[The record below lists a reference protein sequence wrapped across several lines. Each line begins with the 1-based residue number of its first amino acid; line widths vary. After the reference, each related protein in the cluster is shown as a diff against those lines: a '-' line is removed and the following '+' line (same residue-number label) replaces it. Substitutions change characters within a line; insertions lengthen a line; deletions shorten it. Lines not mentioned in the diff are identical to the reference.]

1 MSTGLR
7 FTLEVD
13 GLPPDAFA
21 EVSFHLTQSLSSL
34 FSLDLSLVSQ
44 QFLSLEFAQVL
55 DKMAYLTVWQGDD
68 VQRRVKGVVTW
79 FELGENDKNQMLYS
93 MKVCPP
99 LWRTGLRQNFRIFQ
113 NEDIESI
120 LATILKENGV
130 TEWSP
135 LFSEPHPSREFCVQY
150 GETDYD
156 FLCRMAAEEGIFF
169 YEEHAQKSTDQSL
182 VLCDTVR
189 YLPES
194 FEIPWNPNTRTEV
207 STLCISQFRYSAQI
221 RPSSVV
227 TKDYTFKRP
236 GWAGRFDQE
245 GQYQDYQRTQYEV
258 YDYPGRFKGAHG
270 QNFARWQM
278 DGWRNNAETS
288 RGMSRSPEIWPGR
301 RIVLTGHPQANL
313 NREWQVVASELHG
326 EQPQAV
332 PGRQGAGTALENH
345 FAVIPA
351 DRTWRPQPLLKPLV
365 DGPQSAV
372 VTGPA
377 GEEIFCDEHGR
388 VRVKFNWDRYNPADQ
403 DSSCW
408 IRVAQAWAGTGFGHL
423 AIPRVG
429 QEVIVD
435 FLNGDPDQP
444 IIMGRT
450 YHQENRTP
458 GSLPGTKTQM
468 TIRSK
473 TYKGSGFNE
482 LKFDDATGKEQVY
495 IHAQKNMNTEVLN
508 NRTTDVINNHAETIG
523 NNQMI
528 AVTNNQI
535 QTVGVNQIETV
546 GSNQIINVGSV
557 QVETIGLVR
566 ALTVGVAYQTTVGG
580 IMNTSVAL
588 MQSSQIGLHKS
599 LRVGLGYDVKVGNNV
614 TFTVGKTKKDDTGQT
629 AIYSAGEHLE
639 LCCGKARLVLTKDGQ
654 IFLNGTKIHLQGKE
668 QVNGDSL
675 LINWNCA
682 ASKSPPK
689 TPDEKQDTPDMREY

>member
-1 MSTGLR
+1 M
-7 FTLEVD
+7 
-13 GLPPDAFA
+13 
-21 EVSFHLTQSLSSL
+21 
-34 FSLDLSLVSQ
+34 
-44 QFLSLEFAQVL
+44 
-55 DKMAYLTVWQGDD
+55 
-68 VQRRVKGVVTW
+68 
-79 FELGENDKNQMLYS
+79 
-93 MKVCPP
+93 
-99 LWRTGLRQNFRIFQ
+99 
-113 NEDIESI
+113 
-120 LATILKENGV
+120 
-130 TEWSP
+130 
-135 LFSEPHPSREFCVQY
+135 
-150 GETDYD
+150 
-156 FLCRMAAEEGIFF
+156 
-169 YEEHAQKSTDQSL
+169 
-182 VLCDTVR
+182 
-189 YLPES
+189 
-194 FEIPWNPNTRTEV
+194 
-207 STLCISQFRYSAQI
+207 
-221 RPSSVV
+221 V

-245 GQYQDYQRTQYEV
+245 GQHQDYQRTQYEV

-278 DGWRNNAETS
+278 DGWRNNAETA

-473 TYKGSGFNE
+473 TYMGSGFNE
-482 LKFDDATGKEQVY
+482 LKFDDATGREQVY
-495 IHAQKNMNTEVLN
+495 IHAQKNMDTEVLN
-508 NRTTDVINNHAETIG
+508 DRTTTVKHDHRETVK
-523 NNQMI
+523 ND
-528 AVTNNQI
+528 
-535 QTVGVNQIETV
+535 QTVTIQEGNRLLTVEKGHKITGVLK
-546 GSNQIINVGSV
+546 GSLSEDVFQDRGTIAGSV
-557 QVETIGLVR
+557 HVDAVNNGGEGDGIQAYTAIKEILLAVEESKI
-566 ALTVGVAYQTTVGG
+566 ALTPDGIQLQVGESTVIRLSKDGITIVGG
-580 IMNTSVAL
+580 SV
-588 MQSSQIGLHKS
+588 
-599 LRVGLGYDVKVGNNV
+599 
-614 TFTVGKTKKDDTGQT
+614 F
-629 AIYSAGEHLE
+629 
-639 LCCGKARLVLTKDGQ
+639 
-654 IFLNGTKIHLQGKE
+654 
-668 QVNGDSL
+668 
-675 LINWNCA
+675 IN
-682 ASKSPPK
+682 
-689 TPDEKQDTPDMREY
+689 

>member
-1 MSTGLR
+1 
-7 FTLEVD
+7 
-13 GLPPDAFA
+13 
-21 EVSFHLTQSLSSL
+21 
-34 FSLDLSLVSQ
+34 
-44 QFLSLEFAQVL
+44 
-55 DKMAYLTVWQGDD
+55 MAYLTVWQGDD

-169 YEEHAQKSTDQSL
+169 YEEHAQKSIDQSL

-278 DGWRNNAETS
+278 DGWRNNAEVA
-288 RGMSRSPEIWPGR
+288 RGTSRSPEIWPGRRIVLTGHPQANLNREWQVVASELHGGR

-332 PGRQGAGTALENH
+332 PGRRGSGTTLNNH

-388 VRVKFNWDRYNPADQ
+388 VRVKFNWDRYNPSNQDSSCWIRVAQAWAGRVKFNWDRYNPSNQ

-408 IRVAQAWAGTGFGHL
+408 IRVAQAWAGTGFGNL

-473 TYKGSGFNE
+473 NYKGSGFNE

>member
-1 MSTGLR
+1 
-7 FTLEVD
+7 
-13 GLPPDAFA
+13 
-21 EVSFHLTQSLSSL
+21 
-34 FSLDLSLVSQ
+34 
-44 QFLSLEFAQVL
+44 
-55 DKMAYLTVWQGDD
+55 
-68 VQRRVKGVVTW
+68 
-79 FELGENDKNQMLYS
+79 
-93 MKVCPP
+93 
-99 LWRTGLRQNFRIFQ
+99 
-113 NEDIESI
+113 
-120 LATILKENGV
+120 
-130 TEWSP
+130 
-135 LFSEPHPSREFCVQY
+135 
-150 GETDYD
+150 
-156 FLCRMAAEEGIFF
+156 
-169 YEEHAQKSTDQSL
+169 
-182 VLCDTVR
+182 
-189 YLPES
+189 
-194 FEIPWNPNTRTEV
+194 PNTRTEV

-236 GWAGRFDQE
+236 GWPGRFDQE

-278 DGWRNNAETS
+278 DGWRNNAEVA
-288 RGMSRSPEIWPGR
+288 RGTSRSPEIWPGR

-332 PGRQGAGTALENH
+332 PGRSGSGTTLNNH

-473 TYKGSGFNE
+473 TYMGSGFNE
-482 LKFDDATGKEQVY
+482 LKFDDATGREQVY
-495 IHAQKNMNTEVLN
+495 IHAQKNMDTEVLN
-508 NRTTDVINNHAETIG
+508 DRTTTVKHDHRETVK
-523 NNQMI
+523 ND
-528 AVTNNQI
+528 
-535 QTVGVNQIETV
+535 QTVTIQEGNRLLTVEKGHKITGVLK
-546 GSNQIINVGSV
+546 GSLSEDVFQDRGTIAGSV
-557 QVETIGLVR
+557 HVDAVNNGGEGDGIQAYTAIKEILLAVEESKI
-566 ALTVGVAYQTTVGG
+566 ALTPDGIQLQVGESTVIRLSKDGITIVGG
-580 IMNTSVAL
+580 SV
-588 MQSSQIGLHKS
+588 
-599 LRVGLGYDVKVGNNV
+599 
-614 TFTVGKTKKDDTGQT
+614 F
-629 AIYSAGEHLE
+629 
-639 LCCGKARLVLTKDGQ
+639 
-654 IFLNGTKIHLQGKE
+654 
-668 QVNGDSL
+668 
-675 LINWNCA
+675 IN
-682 ASKSPPK
+682 
-689 TPDEKQDTPDMREY
+689 

>member
-1 MSTGLR
+1 M
-7 FTLEVD
+7 
-13 GLPPDAFA
+13 
-21 EVSFHLTQSLSSL
+21 
-34 FSLDLSLVSQ
+34 
-44 QFLSLEFAQVL
+44 
-55 DKMAYLTVWQGDD
+55 
-68 VQRRVKGVVTW
+68 
-79 FELGENDKNQMLYS
+79 
-93 MKVCPP
+93 
-99 LWRTGLRQNFRIFQ
+99 
-113 NEDIESI
+113 
-120 LATILKENGV
+120 
-130 TEWSP
+130 
-135 LFSEPHPSREFCVQY
+135 
-150 GETDYD
+150 
-156 FLCRMAAEEGIFF
+156 
-169 YEEHAQKSTDQSL
+169 
-182 VLCDTVR
+182 
-189 YLPES
+189 PES

-236 GWAGRFDQE
+236 GWPGRFDQE

-278 DGWRNNAETS
+278 DGWRNNAEVA
-288 RGMSRSPEIWPGR
+288 RGTSRSPEIWPGR

-473 TYKGSGFNE
+473 TYMGSGFNE
-482 LKFDDATGKEQVY
+482 LKFDDATGREQVY
-495 IHAQKNMNTEVLN
+495 IHAQKNMDTEVLN
-508 NRTTDVINNHAETIG
+508 DRTTTVKHDHRETVK
-523 NNQMI
+523 ND
-528 AVTNNQI
+528 
-535 QTVGVNQIETV
+535 QTVTIQEGNRLLTVEKGHKITGVLK
-546 GSNQIINVGSV
+546 GSLSEDVFQDRGTIAGSV
-557 QVETIGLVR
+557 HVDAVNNGGEGDGIQAYTAIKEILLAVEESKI
-566 ALTVGVAYQTTVGG
+566 ALTPDGIQLQVGESTVIRLSKDGITIVGG
-580 IMNTSVAL
+580 SV
-588 MQSSQIGLHKS
+588 
-599 LRVGLGYDVKVGNNV
+599 
-614 TFTVGKTKKDDTGQT
+614 F
-629 AIYSAGEHLE
+629 
-639 LCCGKARLVLTKDGQ
+639 
-654 IFLNGTKIHLQGKE
+654 
-668 QVNGDSL
+668 
-675 LINWNCA
+675 IN
-682 ASKSPPK
+682 
-689 TPDEKQDTPDMREY
+689 

>member
-1 MSTGLR
+1 
-7 FTLEVD
+7 
-13 GLPPDAFA
+13 
-21 EVSFHLTQSLSSL
+21 
-34 FSLDLSLVSQ
+34 
-44 QFLSLEFAQVL
+44 
-55 DKMAYLTVWQGDD
+55 
-68 VQRRVKGVVTW
+68 
-79 FELGENDKNQMLYS
+79 
-93 MKVCPP
+93 
-99 LWRTGLRQNFRIFQ
+99 
-113 NEDIESI
+113 
-120 LATILKENGV
+120 
-130 TEWSP
+130 
-135 LFSEPHPSREFCVQY
+135 
-150 GETDYD
+150 
-156 FLCRMAAEEGIFF
+156 
-169 YEEHAQKSTDQSL
+169 
-182 VLCDTVR
+182 
-189 YLPES
+189 
-194 FEIPWNPNTRTEV
+194 EV

-245 GQYQDYQRTQYEV
+245 GQHQDYQRTQYEV

-278 DGWRNNAETS
+278 EGWRNNAETA

-332 PGRQGAGTALENH
+332 PGRRGAGTALENH

-351 DRTWRPQPLLKPLV
+351 DRTWRPQPRLKPLV

-372 VTGPA
+372 VTGPE

-408 IRVAQAWAGTGFGHL
+408 IRVAQAWAGTGFGNL

-473 TYKGSGFNE
+473 TYMGSGFNE

-495 IHAQKNMNTEVLN
+495 IHAQKDMDTEVLN
-508 NRTTDVINNHAETIG
+508 DRTTTVKHDHRETVK
-523 NNQMI
+523 ND
-528 AVTNNQI
+528 
-535 QTVGVNQIETV
+535 QTVTIQEGNRLLTVEKGHKITGVLK
-546 GSNQIINVGSV
+546 GSLSEDVFQDRGTIAGSV
-557 QVETIGLVR
+557 HVDAVNNGGEGDGIQAYTAIKEILLAVEESKI
-566 ALTVGVAYQTTVGG
+566 ALTPDGIQLQVGESTVIRLSKDGITIVGG
-580 IMNTSVAL
+580 SV
-588 MQSSQIGLHKS
+588 
-599 LRVGLGYDVKVGNNV
+599 
-614 TFTVGKTKKDDTGQT
+614 F
-629 AIYSAGEHLE
+629 
-639 LCCGKARLVLTKDGQ
+639 
-654 IFLNGTKIHLQGKE
+654 
-668 QVNGDSL
+668 
-675 LINWNCA
+675 IN
-682 ASKSPPK
+682 
-689 TPDEKQDTPDMREY
+689 

>member
-1 MSTGLR
+1 
-7 FTLEVD
+7 
-13 GLPPDAFA
+13 
-21 EVSFHLTQSLSSL
+21 
-34 FSLDLSLVSQ
+34 
-44 QFLSLEFAQVL
+44 
-55 DKMAYLTVWQGDD
+55 
-68 VQRRVKGVVTW
+68 
-79 FELGENDKNQMLYS
+79 
-93 MKVCPP
+93 
-99 LWRTGLRQNFRIFQ
+99 
-113 NEDIESI
+113 
-120 LATILKENGV
+120 
-130 TEWSP
+130 
-135 LFSEPHPSREFCVQY
+135 
-150 GETDYD
+150 
-156 FLCRMAAEEGIFF
+156 
-169 YEEHAQKSTDQSL
+169 
-182 VLCDTVR
+182 
-189 YLPES
+189 
-194 FEIPWNPNTRTEV
+194 
-207 STLCISQFRYSAQI
+207 
-221 RPSSVV
+221 
-227 TKDYTFKRP
+227 P

-245 GQYQDYQRTQYEV
+245 GQHQDYQRTQYEV

-278 DGWRNNAETS
+278 DGWRNNAETA

-473 TYKGSGFNE
+473 TYMGSGFNE
-482 LKFDDATGKEQVY
+482 LKFDDATGREQVY
-495 IHAQKNMNTEVLN
+495 IHAQKNMDTEVLN
-508 NRTTDVINNHAETIG
+508 DRTTTVKHDHRETVK
-523 NNQMI
+523 ND
-528 AVTNNQI
+528 
-535 QTVGVNQIETV
+535 QTVTIQEGNRLLTVEKGHKITGVLK
-546 GSNQIINVGSV
+546 GSLSEDVFQDRGTIAGSV
-557 QVETIGLVR
+557 HVDAVNNGGEGDGIQAYTAIKEILLAVEESKI
-566 ALTVGVAYQTTVGG
+566 ALTPDGIQLQVGESTVIRLSKDGITIVGG
-580 IMNTSVAL
+580 SV
-588 MQSSQIGLHKS
+588 
-599 LRVGLGYDVKVGNNV
+599 
-614 TFTVGKTKKDDTGQT
+614 F
-629 AIYSAGEHLE
+629 
-639 LCCGKARLVLTKDGQ
+639 
-654 IFLNGTKIHLQGKE
+654 
-668 QVNGDSL
+668 
-675 LINWNCA
+675 IN
-682 ASKSPPK
+682 
-689 TPDEKQDTPDMREY
+689 

>member
-13 GLPPDAFA
+13 GLPPDAFVV
-21 EVSFHLTQSLSSL
+21 VSFHLSQSLSSV
-34 FSLDLSLVSQ
+34 FSLELSLVSQ
-44 QFLSLEFAQVL
+44 QFLSLDFPQVL
-55 DKMAYLTVWQGDD
+55 EKMAYLTIWQGNDA
-68 VQRRVKGVVTW
+68 QRRVKGVVTW
-79 FELGENDKNQMLYS
+79 FELGENDKKQMLYS

-99 LWRTGLRQNFRIFQ
+99 LWRAGLRQNFRIFQ

-120 LATILKENGV
+120 LGTLLKENGV

-150 GETDYD
+150 GETDYE

-189 YLPES
+189 YLPDA

-207 STLCISQFRYSAQI
+207 STRCISQFRYSAQI
-221 RPSSVV
+221 RPSQTIV
-227 TKDYTFKRP
+227 KDYTFKRP
-236 GWAGRFDQE
+236 GWAGRFDQDGE
-245 GQYQDYQRTQYEV
+245 NMDYQRTQYEV
-258 YDYPGRFKGAHG
+258 YDYPGRFKNAHG
-270 QNFARWQM
+270 KNFARWQM
-278 DGWRNNAETS
+278 DGWRNNAEVA
-288 RGMSRSPEIWPGR
+288 RGASRSPEIWPGR
-301 RIVLTGHPQANL
+301 RFTLTEHPQASL
-313 NREWQVVASELHG
+313 NREWQVVTSELHG
-326 EQPQAV
+326 EQPQAI
-332 PGRQGAGTALENH
+332 PGRGGSGTTLNNH

-351 DRTWRPQPLLKPLV
+351 DRTWRPQPQPKPLV

-388 VRVKFNWDRYNPADQ
+388 VRVKFNWDRYNPSDQ

-408 IRVAQAWAGTGFGHL
+408 IRGAQAWAGTGFGNL

-450 YHQENRTP
+450 YHEDNRSP

-473 TYKGSGFNE
+473 TYMGSGFNE

-495 IHAQKNMNTEVLN
+495 IHAQKNMDTEV
-508 NRTTDVINNHAETIG
+508 
-523 NNQMI
+523 
-528 AVTNNQI
+528 
-535 QTVGVNQIETV
+535 
-546 GSNQIINVGSV
+546 
-557 QVETIGLVR
+557 
-566 ALTVGVAYQTTVGG
+566 
-580 IMNTSVAL
+580 
-588 MQSSQIGLHKS
+588 
-599 LRVGLGYDVKVGNNV
+599 
-614 TFTVGKTKKDDTGQT
+614 
-629 AIYSAGEHLE
+629 
-639 LCCGKARLVLTKDGQ
+639 
-654 IFLNGTKIHLQGKE
+654 
-668 QVNGDSL
+668 
-675 LINWNCA
+675 
-682 ASKSPPK
+682 
-689 TPDEKQDTPDMREY
+689 

>member
-1 MSTGLR
+1 
-7 FTLEVD
+7 
-13 GLPPDAFA
+13 
-21 EVSFHLTQSLSSL
+21 
-34 FSLDLSLVSQ
+34 
-44 QFLSLEFAQVL
+44 
-55 DKMAYLTVWQGDD
+55 
-68 VQRRVKGVVTW
+68 
-79 FELGENDKNQMLYS
+79 
-93 MKVCPP
+93 
-99 LWRTGLRQNFRIFQ
+99 
-113 NEDIESI
+113 
-120 LATILKENGV
+120 
-130 TEWSP
+130 
-135 LFSEPHPSREFCVQY
+135 
-150 GETDYD
+150 
-156 FLCRMAAEEGIFF
+156 
-169 YEEHAQKSTDQSL
+169 
-182 VLCDTVR
+182 
-189 YLPES
+189 
-194 FEIPWNPNTRTEV
+194 
-207 STLCISQFRYSAQI
+207 
-221 RPSSVV
+221 PSSVV

-236 GWAGRFDQE
+236 GWAGRFEQE
-245 GQYQDYQRTQYEV
+245 GQHQDYQRTQYEV

-278 DGWRNNAETS
+278 DGWRNNAETA

-473 TYKGSGFNE
+473 TYMGSGFNE
-482 LKFDDATGKEQVY
+482 LKFDDATGREQVY
-495 IHAQKNMNTEVLN
+495 IHAQKNMDTEVLN
-508 NRTTDVINNHAETIG
+508 DRTTTVKHDHRETVK
-523 NNQMI
+523 ND
-528 AVTNNQI
+528 
-535 QTVGVNQIETV
+535 QTVTIQEGNRLLTVEKGHKITGVLK
-546 GSNQIINVGSV
+546 GSLSEDVFQDRGTIAGSV
-557 QVETIGLVR
+557 HVDAVNNGGEGDGIQAYTAIKEILLAVEESKI
-566 ALTVGVAYQTTVGG
+566 ALTPDGIQLQVGESTVIRLSKDGITIVGG
-580 IMNTSVAL
+580 SV
-588 MQSSQIGLHKS
+588 
-599 LRVGLGYDVKVGNNV
+599 
-614 TFTVGKTKKDDTGQT
+614 F
-629 AIYSAGEHLE
+629 
-639 LCCGKARLVLTKDGQ
+639 
-654 IFLNGTKIHLQGKE
+654 
-668 QVNGDSL
+668 
-675 LINWNCA
+675 IN
-682 ASKSPPK
+682 
-689 TPDEKQDTPDMREY
+689 

>member
-1 MSTGLR
+1 
-7 FTLEVD
+7 
-13 GLPPDAFA
+13 
-21 EVSFHLTQSLSSL
+21 
-34 FSLDLSLVSQ
+34 
-44 QFLSLEFAQVL
+44 
-55 DKMAYLTVWQGDD
+55 
-68 VQRRVKGVVTW
+68 
-79 FELGENDKNQMLYS
+79 
-93 MKVCPP
+93 
-99 LWRTGLRQNFRIFQ
+99 
-113 NEDIESI
+113 
-120 LATILKENGV
+120 
-130 TEWSP
+130 
-135 LFSEPHPSREFCVQY
+135 
-150 GETDYD
+150 
-156 FLCRMAAEEGIFF
+156 
-169 YEEHAQKSTDQSL
+169 KSTDQSL

-189 YLPES
+189 HLPES

-245 GQYQDYQRTQYEV
+245 GQHQDYQRTQYEV

-278 DGWRNNAETS
+278 EGWRNNAETA

-332 PGRQGAGTALENH
+332 PGRRGAGTALENH

-351 DRTWRPQPLLKPLV
+351 DRTWRPQPRLKPLV

-372 VTGPA
+372 VTGPE

-408 IRVAQAWAGTGFGHL
+408 IRVAQAWAGTGFGNL

-473 TYKGSGFNE
+473 TYMGSGFNE

-495 IHAQKNMNTEVLN
+495 IHAQKDMDTEVLN
-508 NRTTDVINNHAETIG
+508 DRTTTVKHDHRETVK
-523 NNQMI
+523 ND
-528 AVTNNQI
+528 
-535 QTVGVNQIETV
+535 QTVTIQEGNRLLMVEKGDKITGVRK
-546 GSNQIINVGSV
+546 GSLSENVFQDRGTIAGSV
-557 QVETIGLVR
+557 HVDAVDNGGEGNGIQAYTAIKEIMLAVEESKI
-566 ALTVGVAYQTTVGG
+566 ALTPDGIQLQVGESTVIRLSKDGITIVGG
-580 IMNTSVAL
+580 SV
-588 MQSSQIGLHKS
+588 
-599 LRVGLGYDVKVGNNV
+599 
-614 TFTVGKTKKDDTGQT
+614 F
-629 AIYSAGEHLE
+629 
-639 LCCGKARLVLTKDGQ
+639 
-654 IFLNGTKIHLQGKE
+654 
-668 QVNGDSL
+668 
-675 LINWNCA
+675 IN
-682 ASKSPPK
+682 
-689 TPDEKQDTPDMREY
+689 

>member
-1 MSTGLR
+1 
-7 FTLEVD
+7 
-13 GLPPDAFA
+13 
-21 EVSFHLTQSLSSL
+21 
-34 FSLDLSLVSQ
+34 
-44 QFLSLEFAQVL
+44 
-55 DKMAYLTVWQGDD
+55 
-68 VQRRVKGVVTW
+68 
-79 FELGENDKNQMLYS
+79 
-93 MKVCPP
+93 
-99 LWRTGLRQNFRIFQ
+99 
-113 NEDIESI
+113 
-120 LATILKENGV
+120 
-130 TEWSP
+130 
-135 LFSEPHPSREFCVQY
+135 
-150 GETDYD
+150 
-156 FLCRMAAEEGIFF
+156 
-169 YEEHAQKSTDQSL
+169 
-182 VLCDTVR
+182 
-189 YLPES
+189 
-194 FEIPWNPNTRTEV
+194 PWNPNTRTEV

-245 GQYQDYQRTQYEV
+245 GQHQDYQRTQYEV

-278 DGWRNNAETS
+278 EGWRNNAETA

-332 PGRQGAGTALENH
+332 PGRRGAGTALDNH

-351 DRTWRPQPLLKPLV
+351 DRTWRPQPRLKPLV

-372 VTGPA
+372 VTGPE

-408 IRVAQAWAGTGFGHL
+408 IRVAQAWAGTGFGNL

-473 TYKGSGFNE
+473 TYMGSGFNE

-495 IHAQKNMNTEVLN
+495 IHAQKDMDTEVLN
-508 NRTTDVINNHAETIG
+508 DRTTTVKHDHRETVK
-523 NNQMI
+523 ND
-528 AVTNNQI
+528 
-535 QTVGVNQIETV
+535 QTVTIQEGNRLLMVEKGDKITGVRK
-546 GSNQIINVGSV
+546 GSLSENVFQDRGTIAGSV
-557 QVETIGLVR
+557 HVDAVDNGGEGNGIQAYTAIKEIMLAVEESKI
-566 ALTVGVAYQTTVGG
+566 ALTPDGIQLQVGESTVIRLSKDGITIVGG
-580 IMNTSVAL
+580 SV
-588 MQSSQIGLHKS
+588 
-599 LRVGLGYDVKVGNNV
+599 
-614 TFTVGKTKKDDTGQT
+614 F
-629 AIYSAGEHLE
+629 
-639 LCCGKARLVLTKDGQ
+639 
-654 IFLNGTKIHLQGKE
+654 
-668 QVNGDSL
+668 
-675 LINWNCA
+675 IN
-682 ASKSPPK
+682 
-689 TPDEKQDTPDMREY
+689 